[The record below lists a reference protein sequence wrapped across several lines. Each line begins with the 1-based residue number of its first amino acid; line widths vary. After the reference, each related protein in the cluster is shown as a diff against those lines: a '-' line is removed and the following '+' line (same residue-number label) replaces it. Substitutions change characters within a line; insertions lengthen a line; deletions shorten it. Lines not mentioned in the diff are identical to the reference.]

1 MILKKCKLIRGQ
13 TAQHYDQRLS
23 AYTTYSQISVV
34 VVIFN
39 TLPLDR
45 LYITLIIP
53 QMIALNIHRNK
64 PW

>member
-1 MILKKCKLIRGQ
+1 LIRGQ

-23 AYTTYSQISVV
+23 AYTTYSQISV